1 MRAGELR
8 HRCSLQCAQEVKG
21 RGGSVVTTWLDV
33 GKVWAEIMIPT
44 GRVAVA
50 ADQLTAEITAEI
62 RVRYRTDVTAGMRI
76 VHGLMTYRIEA
87 ALPDNV
93 QTMLRLLCSNIVN
106 P

>member
-1 MRAGELR
+1 MRAGDLR
-8 HRCSLQCAQEVKG
+8 HRCSLQRSQEVKG
-21 RGGSVVTTWLDV
+21 RGGSIATTWLDA
-33 GKVWAEIMIPT
+33 GKVWAEITIPT

-62 RVRYRTDVTAGMRI
+62 RVRYRADILAGMRI
-76 VHGLMTYRIEA
+76 IHGLTTYQVEA
-87 ALPDNV
+87 ALPDNM

>member
-8 HRCSLQCAQEVKG
+8 HRCSVQRFQDVKG

-33 GKVWAEIMIPT
+33 GKVWAEITIPT

-62 RVRYRTDVTAGMRI
+62 RVRYRADILAGMRI
-76 VHGLMTYRIEA
+76 THGLTTYQIEA